1 MTKKILLVFLLTFLF
16 SSLSLASSY
25 KANRCSAIF
34 MIMTSVQTTNEG
46 LGKYFTQQ
54 GGMSGTL
61 TGLYLGEETG
71 KKVTNGMLSK
81 LKSKEMT
88 KIGNNYPSNLSQME
102 NEISSCMGWT
112 FEIGKFIKANKL
124 LSIQN
129 QKKAF
134 KLLLSAPRPNS
145 MYKYPFKDYGSIKPF
160 IKVGFDNWV
169 SMGKLTP
176 QSLKDKLRNGIK

>member
-1 MTKKILLVFLLTFLF
+1 MTKKILFVFLLTFLF
-16 SSLSLASSY
+16 PCLSKASSY
-25 KANRCSAIF
+25 EANRCSAIF

-54 GGMSGTL
+54 GRMSGTL

-88 KIGNNYPSNLSQME
+88 KIGNKDPSNLLQME

-112 FEIGKFIKANKL
+112 FAVGKVIQSNRSSMKNNNKAK
-124 LSIQN
+124 QV
-129 QKKAF
+129 
-134 KLLLSAPRPNS
+134 LLSAPRPNKQ
-145 MYKYPFKDYGSIKPF
+145 YKYPFKDYGTIKPF
-160 IKVGFDNWV
+160 IKVGFDSWV

-176 QSLKDKLRNGIK
+176 QSLKDKLRKGLK

>member
-1 MTKKILLVFLLTFLF
+1 MRKLILILVAMLF
-16 SSLSLASSY
+16 SPLLAMADTY
-25 KANRCSAIF
+25 QANRCSAIF
-34 MIMTSVQTTNEG
+34 MIMTSVQTANEG

-112 FEIGKFIKANKL
+112 FAVGKVIQSSRTSMKNNNKAK
-124 LSIQN
+124 QV
-129 QKKAF
+129 
-134 KLLLSAPRPNS
+134 LLSAPRPNRQ
-145 MYKYPFKDYGSIKPF
+145 YKYPFKDYGTIKSF
-160 IKVGFDNWV
+160 IKVGFDSWV

-176 QSLKDKLRNGIK
+176 QSFKDKLRKGLKK

>member
-1 MTKKILLVFLLTFLF
+1 
-16 SSLSLASSY
+16 
-25 KANRCSAIF
+25 

-61 TGLYLGEETG
+61 TGLYLGEET
-71 KKVTNGMLSK
+71 KKRVTNGMLSK

-88 KIGNNYPSNLSQME
+88 MIGNNYPSNLSEIE

-112 FEIGKFIKANKL
+112 FAVGKVIQSNK
-124 LSIQN
+124 SSMKNNKEAKQV
-129 QKKAF
+129 
-134 KLLLSAPRPNS
+134 LLSAPRPNNQF
-145 MYKYPFKDYGSIKPF
+145 KYPFKDYSSIRPF

-169 SMGKLTP
+169 SMGKVTP
-176 QSLKDKLRNGIK
+176 DVLKDYLKKNKKILKKICIIGDGRTNAVICSLKIFQIL

>member
-1 MTKKILLVFLLTFLF
+1 MKKLRLILLPILF
-16 SSLSLASSY
+16 SSSLAIADTY
-25 KANRCSAIF
+25 QANRCSSIF

-71 KKVTNGMLSK
+71 KRVTNGMLSK

-88 KIGNNYPSNLSQME
+88 KIGNNYPSNLLQME
-102 NEISSCMGWT
+102 SEVSSCMGWT
-112 FEIGKFIKANKL
+112 FAVGKV
-124 LSIQN
+124 IQSN
-129 QKKAF
+129 RSSMKNNKKA
-134 KLLLSAPRPNS
+134 KQVLLSAPRPIKQ
-145 MYKYPFKDYGSIKPF
+145 YKYPFKDYGTIKPF

-169 SMGKLTP
+169 SMGKMTP
-176 QSLKDKLRNGIK
+176 QLFKDKLRKGLKK